1 MTQTPTKAQAGA
13 ATAVPVEERDVPAG
27 SAPVSAETYAQILQ
41 FYSHHMQLL
50 DEAEAEQWADGF
62 TVDGVFGQ
70 NVKPEPTRGRDT
82 IAASMRRGVDRLK
95 GRGVVRR
102 HWLSMVV
109 ADRIDQDS
117 VRTRYY
123 AVVFETPVGGKASVY
138 LSTTGVDTL
147 VRQDGR
153 WRIKYREINHDG
165 A

>member
-1 MTQTPTKAQAGA
+1 MTRTEAAP
-13 ATAVPVEERDVPAG
+13 ATATTATTVD
-27 SAPVSAETYAQILQ
+27 AETYAQIVQ

-50 DEAEAEQWADGF
+50 DNAEAEEWADGF
-62 TVDGVFGQ
+62 TEDGVFAQ

-95 GRGVVRR
+95 GRNVVRR

-109 ADRIDQDS
+109 ADRIDAAS

-138 LSTTGVDTL
+138 LSTTGEDTL
-147 VRQDGR
+147 VREDGR
-153 WRIKYREINHDG
+153 WRIRYRQINHDG

>member
-1 MTQTPTKAQAGA
+1 MTQTET
-13 ATAVPVEERDVPAG
+13 VPVTAT
-27 SAPVSAETYAQILQ
+27 PVGAQTYAEIVQ

-50 DEAEAEQWADGF
+50 DNAEAEEWADGF
-62 TVDGVFGQ
+62 TEDGVFAQ
-70 NVKPEPTRGRDT
+70 NVKPAPTSGRST

-95 GRGVVRR
+95 NRNVVRR

-109 ADRIDQDS
+109 ADQVDADQ
-117 VRTRYY
+117 VHTRYY

-138 LSTTGVDTL
+138 LSTTGKDVL
-147 VRQDGR
+147 VREDGR

>member
-1 MTQTPTKAQAGA
+1 MTQTRP
-13 ATAVPVEERDVPAG
+13 VPVTAT
-27 SAPVSAETYAQILQ
+27 PVDAQTYAEIVQ

-50 DEAEAEQWADGF
+50 DNAEAEEWADGF
-62 TVDGVFGQ
+62 TEDGVFAQ

-95 GRGVVRR
+95 SREVVRR

-109 ADRIDQDS
+109 AERLDPDS

-138 LSTTGVDTL
+138 LSTTGEDTL
-147 VRQDGR
+147 VREDGR

>member
-1 MTQTPTKAQAGA
+1 MTQTVP
-13 ATAVPVEERDVPAG
+13 ATATATQAVPATA
-27 SAPVSAETYAQILQ
+27 APVDAQTYAEIVQ

-50 DEAEAEQWADGF
+50 DNAEAEEWADGF
-62 TVDGVFGQ
+62 TEDGVFAQ

-95 GRGVVRR
+95 NRNVVRR

-109 ADRIDQDS
+109 ADQVDPVT

-138 LSTTGVDTL
+138 LSTTGADTL
-147 VRQDGR
+147 VREDGR

>member
-1 MTQTPTKAQAGA
+1 MTQAVP
-13 ATAVPVEERDVPAG
+13 ATASPVDAQ
-27 SAPVSAETYAQILQ
+27 TYAEIVQ

-50 DEAEAEQWADGF
+50 DDAEAEEWADGF
-62 TVDGVFGQ
+62 TEDGVFAQ
-70 NVKPEPTRGRDT
+70 NVKPEPTRGRST

-95 GRGVVRR
+95 NRNVVRR

-109 ADRIDQDS
+109 ADQVDPGT

-138 LSTTGVDTL
+138 LSTTGADTL
-147 VRQDGR
+147 VREDGR

>member
-1 MTQTPTKAQAGA
+1 VTQTQAAPATTTGTATAA
-13 ATAVPVEERDVPAG
+13 ATPATATPVD
-27 SAPVSAETYAQILQ
+27 AETYAQIVQ

-50 DEAEAEQWADGF
+50 DNAEAEEWADGF
-62 TVDGVFGQ
+62 TEDGVFGQ

-95 GRGVVRR
+95 DRNVVRR

-109 ADRIDQDS
+109 ADRIDADS

-138 LSTTGVDTL
+138 LSTTGEDTL
-147 VRQDGR
+147 VRQEGK
-153 WRIKYREINHDG
+153 WRIKHRMINHDG